1 MSEVRKLNS
10 FPVVSSLG
18 SGSYLLATDGSGNGR
33 RITVGNANGNS
44 VAYSTSADMGSGTWV
59 RICQVGG
66 ESSCMVFINH
76 RYNNNASKGLI
87 LFYMG
92 CHSSE
97 PENMMVYALGSI
109 ARFPSARIVHSPS
122 GYYLE
127 LLVKSLR
134 EGDYLRIATSGY
146 FATPMKDFTLGSVP
160 EGYKVKEFDLSAS
173 LIGGVK
179 H

>member
-1 MSEVRKLNS
+1 
-10 FPVVSSLG
+10 
-18 SGSYLLATDGSGNGR
+18 
-33 RITVGNANGNS
+33 
-44 VAYSTSADMGSGTWV
+44 
-59 RICQVGG
+59 
-66 ESSCMVFINH
+66 
-76 RYNNNASKGLI
+76 
-87 LFYMG
+87 
-92 CHSSE
+92 
-97 PENMMVYALGSI
+97 MMVYALGSI

-173 LIGGVK
+173 LIGGG
-179 H
+179 